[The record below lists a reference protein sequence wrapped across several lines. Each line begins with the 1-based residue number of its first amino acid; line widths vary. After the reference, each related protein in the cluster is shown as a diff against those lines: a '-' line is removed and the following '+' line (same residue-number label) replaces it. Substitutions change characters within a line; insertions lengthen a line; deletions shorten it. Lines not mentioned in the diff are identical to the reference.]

1 MQGVTDVL
9 DLRAVRSMKLL
20 GYDNLD
26 GIGLQFGPT
35 AFSPSRSSCFKA
47 SFGALGD

>member
-20 GYDNLD
+20 GNGNLD
-26 GIGLQFGPT
+26 GVGLQFGPT
-35 AFSPSRSSCFKA
+35 AFSPLGTGCFKA